1 MPKKFNILTNDFFNA
16 DKSVVLCKDTLKLEL
31 GSVAILSG
39 ASSIGKSYLA
49 LKICANALNEGF
61 VPFFWSLE
69 DKIASIKTRI
79 KDIEYFYPFESEK
92 LNFSN
97 ERPNIISSDP
107 NEKFKK

>member
-1 MPKKFNILTNDFFNA
+1 MK
-16 DKSVVLCKDTLKLEL
+16 VL
-31 GSVAILSG
+31 
-39 ASSIGKSYLA
+39 
-49 LKICANALNEGF
+49 F
-61 VPFFWSLE
+61 HFFWSLE

-97 ERPNIISSDP
+97 ERQNIISSDP

>member
-61 VPFFWSLE
+61 VPFFLE
-69 DKIASIKTRI
+69 
-79 KDIEYFYPFESEK
+79 FGG
-92 LNFSN
+92 
-97 ERPNIISSDP
+97 
-107 NEKFKK
+107 